1 MPQRKL
7 SVAFFFNLLLEFS
20 SYPKRIGLLRPCGN
34 FASVGVYD
42 CLSYGETD
50 AVPTGFGASGSI
62 HTVKPIEHVMEA
74 LRIHRLLGLIA
85 NREDETSPLFFQRDG
100 NGSVFGG
107 ILDRIVHENGYQS
120 GKCFLVSAES

>member
-1 MPQRKL
+1 M
-7 SVAFFFNLLLEFS
+7 
-20 SYPKRIGLLRPCGN
+20 
-34 FASVGVYD
+34 
-42 CLSYGETD
+42 SYGETD

-107 ILDRIVHENGYQS
+107 ILDRIVHKIKHNVGYMHLI
-120 GKCFLVSAES
+120 G